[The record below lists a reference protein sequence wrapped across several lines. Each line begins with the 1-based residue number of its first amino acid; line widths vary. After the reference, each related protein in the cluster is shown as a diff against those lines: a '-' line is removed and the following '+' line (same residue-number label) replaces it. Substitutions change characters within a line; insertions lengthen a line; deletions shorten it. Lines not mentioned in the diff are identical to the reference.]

1 MPLCSHLW
9 LIRLPRLSH
18 SSRAALRSILPVPA
32 GWEAAPGGTAKAGFC
47 SRGQRVNPGSCSP
60 TQGGSSPLS
69 CSSRPE
75 SSGPP
80 GLNSARP
87 GGHACPQRLG
97 GLCFFGEISKIL
109 QKPGCGPSPG
119 PSCLSLPIIRL
130 KSSHFSPAQEGTG
143 GCGPRGG
150 TGQRMGKN
158 PVPSPRPCG
167 SLLPGV
173 TARCPPNRVGPELG
187 PAAFS
192 PWISSLG
199 KRLAGAAG
207 FVHPWLGVC
216 SGLGGPQN
224 VLRRPC
230 PPVTPRGQLPWGKQ
244 SLAHTLRLNLTPPP
258 TFPGCS
264 CAKKQSNQTKKAQ
277 GGPRGCPQPPPPTDP
292 KVSAEQFVPSLSVLA
307 HPAPP
312 HPGTRR
318 NKNFILPFPIP
329 TPKTPRSGGEPP
341 PPRLWQGPI
350 GVAVRAF
357 PPTPVPGPSSASPGS
372 FPPPRRCRPSEGAE
386 LGCRGGAQKP
396 ALSEL
401 LRLL

>member
-1 MPLCSHLW
+1 
-9 LIRLPRLSH
+9 
-18 SSRAALRSILPVPA
+18 
-32 GWEAAPGGTAKAGFC
+32 
-47 SRGQRVNPGSCSP
+47 
-60 TQGGSSPLS
+60 
-69 CSSRPE
+69 
-75 SSGPP
+75 
-80 GLNSARP
+80 
-87 GGHACPQRLG
+87 
-97 GLCFFGEISKIL
+97 
-109 QKPGCGPSPG
+109 
-119 PSCLSLPIIRL
+119 
-130 KSSHFSPAQEGTG
+130 
-143 GCGPRGG
+143 
-150 TGQRMGKN
+150 MGKN

-167 SLLPGV
+167 SLLPEV
-173 TARCPPNRVGPELG
+173 TARCPPNRVAPELG

-341 PPRLWQGPI
+341 PPGPWQGPI

-386 LGCRGGAQKP
+386 LGCRGALRSRRSRSCCGCCSWGCGWGCGSGWGGCESGCGSGWSWSCRSCGCGSGCTSRCSASWRTRGWAGSKGWDACERCKWKKRSRVRPPRRGRASTQGSSERLWGCGHP
-396 ALSEL
+396 ASPPLPSVRPFPRPQPPRPRGVSPGLGSVEG
-401 LRLL
+401 RK